1 MSLISSLRNSRIT
14 SMFAIWLTTLPLAA
28 QQQGNTPPP
37 PSGTET
43 QAQQNSGTQSQQ
55 TNNTQNGAVGIT
67 PSMLVVP
74 PAPKLPLPTGTDY
87 SRPKMPFPN
96 LLAPY
101 TVRGV
106 PEASYLNAPKLEEM
120 LHDGKIMLSLNDAIA
135 LGLADNLDLAIA
147 RYNLPIA
154 DTDLLRTKAG
164 SSIPA

>member
-101 TVRGV
+101 TV
-106 PEASYLNAPKLEEM
+106 
-120 LHDGKIMLSLNDAIA
+120 
-135 LGLADNLDLAIA
+135 
-147 RYNLPIA
+147 
-154 DTDLLRTKAG
+154 
-164 SSIPA
+164 